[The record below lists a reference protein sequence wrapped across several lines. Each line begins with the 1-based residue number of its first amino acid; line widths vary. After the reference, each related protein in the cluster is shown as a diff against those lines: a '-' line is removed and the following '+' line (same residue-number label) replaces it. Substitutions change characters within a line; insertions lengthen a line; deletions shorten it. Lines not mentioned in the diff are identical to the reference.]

1 MIAHEAAEASPAH
14 DTPTPITAAR
24 IHYLG
29 AMAAGTH
36 TAEELDSLR
45 ELADQAD
52 AEIAELITSA
62 EPWSPPPPAT
72 FDEWTS
78 FMPDHITGEFAPV
91 EGGACACPQNG
102 QMVLH
107 VKGCV
112 HGAGGRAQPFADGF
126 CDEYD
131 FTPNRLI
138 DAVELGCALRGIR
151 AIPEN
156 ADTLRDLIELEAED
170 RDFTA
175 MLTRGRT
182 PEEVATRAAYREAY
196 LTDPAVRA
204 EFDRDQAESE
214 AVESEADELFETL
227 ARRTPPQDYDRMFM
241 ELDVDDPEALMN
253 RLRAEVA
260 ALPAA
265 CESAAV
271 PPAPAAPFTVPPAP
285 RATVASTSTAIPAE
299 RDAAPADEHSD
310 SDAQA
315 AAQAAAEAHMAAAD
329 APELLDAVFCTDLL
343 KEIRARAAKAQVS
356 PMLALSAN
364 VNGVLSVVPWQVCLP
379 KLTGKRRQPLNLI
392 TVPIDESGGG
402 KGGATTVDIDPVP
415 HGSGSTFVGLPAD
428 ATAGTEGVE
437 KILRVPSTATVGS
450 GEAIA
455 ERYAYIE
462 KCKETGERVS
472 INHSTVAWLAWDEVA
487 KILAVRDRK
496 GSTIEPELCHGWSWE
511 RLGSATKTNP
521 FWVEACSYRM
531 LVTICAQLVTAAGLL
546 ADEYTGLVQRIWWVS
561 AAYTIDEEDAAPEK
575 LAAGRRDET
584 GDWFAEPDDE
594 QPLIR
599 VELPEWP
606 ADGVLRVAASV
617 AAEVE
622 AARADHGRGKKS
634 HPWDRHQLLIRLRLA
649 AAGAIMHGTADV
661 TGEWWTWAGLLIEH
675 SMHVRDAVVA
685 LRGTATTKVA
695 TDAGK
700 SDAIRA
706 EARSTAQW
714 RRAVDSTEK
723 WAEEQLG
730 SRPDSLGRF
739 TLNQAKRAA
748 GPGFRKDNMGD
759 ILAALIQ
766 VGKLM
771 PDVVNVPSAGGDVVY
786 YRFLPKKG

>member
-1 MIAHEAAEASPAH
+1 MSTPSASTAH
-14 DTPTPITAAR
+14 DTPTTA
-24 IHYLG
+24 G
-29 AMAAGTH
+29 
-36 TAEELDSLR
+36 
-45 ELADQAD
+45 
-52 AEIAELITSA
+52 IAELITAPTESWNPTPTTREEW
-62 EPWSPPPPAT
+62 EPFIPEDIDLAGFAAPA
-72 FDEWTS
+72 
-78 FMPDHITGEFAPV
+78 AN
-91 EGGACACPQNG
+91 GACACPQNG
-102 QMVLH
+102 KLALH
-107 VKGCV
+107 VEGCAQGV
-112 HGAGGRAQPFADGF
+112 TGKAQPFEPNF
-126 CDEYD
+126 CTEYGV
-131 FTPNRLI
+131 TPNRLI
-138 DAVELGCALRGIR
+138 DAVTLGLVLRGMR
-151 AIPEN
+151 PIPGN
-156 ADTLRDLIELEAED
+156 ADALRDLMTLEAED
-170 RDFTA
+170 REFA
-175 MLTRGRT
+175 AHAAKSAYEAG
-182 PEEVATRAAYREAY
+182 VAEG
-196 LTDPAVRA
+196 
-204 EFDRDQAESE
+204 ESE
-214 AVESEADELFETL
+214 AEALFETL
-227 ARRTPPQDYDRMFM
+227 RKRLPVEQYDAVLDGL
-241 ELDVDDPEALMN
+241 ELGDADAVLT

-260 ALPAA
+260 ALPA
-265 CESAAV
+265 
-271 PPAPAAPFTVPPAP
+271 PFTVPPAP
-285 RATVASTSTAIPAE
+285 GAAASAAAAGPVASAAPT
-299 RDAAPADEHSD
+299 DAAGSAEQAE

-364 VNGVLSVVPWQVCLP
+364 IGGLLSVVPYQVCLP
-379 KLTGKRRQPLNLI
+379 KLVGKRRQPLNLI
-392 TVPIDESGGG
+392 TVPVDESGGG
-402 KGGATTVDIDPVP
+402 KGGATTVDIDPIP
-415 HGSGSTFVGLPAD
+415 AQRGQRFVGLPSD
-428 ATAGTEGVE
+428 AVAGAEGVE
-437 KILRVPSTATVGS
+437 KVRRIPIPVPAGS
-450 GEAIA
+450 GEAMA
-455 ERYAYIE
+455 EGYAHME
-462 KCKETGERVS
+462 KCEHTGEKISV
-472 INHSTVAWLAWDEVA
+472 NHNESAWFAWDEVG

-511 RLGSATKTNP
+511 TLGSKTKTNP
-521 FWVEACSYRM
+521 FWVEPCSYRM

-561 AAYTIDEEDAAPEK
+561 AAYIIDEEDAAPEK

-594 QPLIR
+594 QPLIP
-599 VELPEWP
+599 VQLPEWP
-606 ADGVLRVAASV
+606 SDGVLRVAASV
-617 AAEVE
+617 AAEIE
-622 AARADHGRGKKS
+622 AARAAHGRGRKS
-634 HPWDRHQLLIRLRLA
+634 HPWDRHQLQIRLRLA

-661 TGEWWTWAGLLIEH
+661 TAEWWAWAGLLIEH
-675 SMHVRDAVVA
+675 SKHVRDAVVA
-685 LRGTATTKVA
+685 LRGTATTKAA